1 MYMMA
6 ALLLFTAC
14 SGKYEEHYD
23 SLKVSHRV
31 INLSNDEPT
40 EIQVIVYYS
49 GKWEGY
55 VQEDCDWLK
64 LKNPSGEGV
73 TIVHV
78 EVAAKNGT
86 DRTGTLHFRAGDDEQ
101 IINIRQK

>member
-1 MYMMA
+1 MLTAVLM
-6 ALLLFTAC
+6 FTAC

-31 INLSNDEPT
+31 INVSNEQVTD
-40 EIQVIVYYS
+40 IQVIVYYS

-64 LKNPSGEGV
+64 LKNPKGEGV

-78 EVAAKNGT
+78 EVAPKNGT
-86 DRTGTLHFRAGDDEQ
+86 DRTGTLHFTGGGHEE